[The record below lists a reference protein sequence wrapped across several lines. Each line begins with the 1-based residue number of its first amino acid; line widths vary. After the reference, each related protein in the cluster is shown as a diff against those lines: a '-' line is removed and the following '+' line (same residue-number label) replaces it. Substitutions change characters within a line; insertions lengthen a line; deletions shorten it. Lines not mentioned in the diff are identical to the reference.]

1 MLPPAPRGSS
11 FFLTPCSS
19 LSVGTLVKTLFPG
32 DLVKSQG
39 YFTALMDL
47 TLAVAQLS
55 SPEFGFGS

>member
-1 MLPPAPRGSS
+1 MLPPAPKGSS

-39 YFTALMDL
+39 YFTA
-47 TLAVAQLS
+47 
-55 SPEFGFGS
+55 PYGFNSGCGSVV